1 MLKNW
6 AMYRYERS
14 GKLQYLGVI
23 SATGQ
28 DDALAKAI
36 KLLPEED
43 PEALCARLWEG
54 QQT

>member
-6 AMYRYERS
+6 AIYRYEGRAS
-14 GKLQYLGVI
+14 CLGVI

-36 KLLPEED
+36 ELLPEEA

-54 QQT
+54 QQV